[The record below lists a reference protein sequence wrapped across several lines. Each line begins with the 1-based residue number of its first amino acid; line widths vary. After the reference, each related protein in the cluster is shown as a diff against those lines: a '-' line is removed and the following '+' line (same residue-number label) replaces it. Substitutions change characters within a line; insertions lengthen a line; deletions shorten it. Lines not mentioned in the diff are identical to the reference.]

1 MTPDANPPA
10 LDSAYELLRD
20 TLNTAAARGHEFAYG
35 LAIFPR
41 TGRFDAPVFGI
52 ATLGGESL
60 TLTYRLLRSLMD
72 VPVWLSGQVRASMGE
87 GPAAATAR
95 LIPTPMLDQPVLRL
109 AFTIRMGQDRDE
121 AGRTMPLESLI
132 FAADLM
138 APIILLFEEIPNGW
152 PR

>member
-1 MTPDANPPA
+1 MTPEARPPA
-10 LDSAYELLRD
+10 LETAYELLKES
-20 TLNTAAARGHEFAYG
+20 LHTAVGRGGDFNYG
-35 LAIFPR
+35 VAIFPR

-60 TLTYRLLRSLMD
+60 TLTYRLLRHLMD
-72 VPVWLSGQVRASMGE
+72 MPVWLSGQVRASMGE

-109 AFTIRMGQDRDE
+109 AFTLRMGQDKDE
-121 AGRTMPLESLI
+121 VGRTMPLESLI

-138 APIILLFEEIPNGW
+138 APIILLFEDVPAGW
-152 PR
+152 PK